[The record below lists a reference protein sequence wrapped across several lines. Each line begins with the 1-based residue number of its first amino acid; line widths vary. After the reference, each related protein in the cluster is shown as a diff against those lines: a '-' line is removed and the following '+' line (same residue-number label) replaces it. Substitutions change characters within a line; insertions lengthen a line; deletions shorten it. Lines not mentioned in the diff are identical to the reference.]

1 MENHIGLTSL
11 DQLTKEDLKGKT
23 IFIRVDFN
31 VPMAATSRGNYVVD
45 DDTRIRRFLD
55 LTFSKIHELTDGDCR
70 IIIGSHLGRPHVK
83 KNHSGWDG
91 MFNMQFVSSHFD
103 TLMRQRYL
111 DLYTIFPPEIIGSQ
125 LNHSLEILSKHQMP
139 LGGIKFLPNLRYL
152 LDPENP
158 EVNRQEFIKHL
169 GGLADVYIN
178 CAFGTNHRL
187 SKSIKMLPQVMRSQ
201 NKLAVSGS
209 LLIEEIKRLG
219 DFGFRILKNPEKTAV
234 LSGGSKIAD
243 KIGILKQFVNS
254 RVNKILLGGKMVNAF
269 ILANQFM
276 GSIENL
282 TIKELPVK
290 LCSQNDDE
298 NQTFIKE
305 IKLAA
310 EILTLAKAQNV
321 TIIFP
326 KDYKVVKEYQQTS
339 FSLRDEPDWSSELQ
353 LDIGPNSVASF
364 SKHLLKDDIEH
375 VFWNGP
381 LGAYDHPFTDQYG
394 EGSKGLIKTIFAR
407 CLIDQKFSAVIGG
420 GDTAAILNKFDFAD
434 IKKLIRDQIEN
445 QLSTSINKDLVKI
458 DFKGQDCYELFNN
471 FTSNFFVSTGG
482 GASLEFL
489 ENFIK
494 DDGKSPLANYLA
506 GTAALLELASVA

>member
-1 MENHIGLTSL
+1 MENHIGLTCL
-11 DQLTKEDLKGKT
+11 DHLSKEDLKGKT
-23 IFIRVDFN
+23 LFIRVDFN
-31 VPMAATSRGNYVVD
+31 VPMAATRRGNYVVD

-55 LTFSKIHELTDGDCR
+55 LTFTKIHDLTDGDCR

-91 MFNMQFVSSHFD
+91 MFNLQFVSSHFD
-103 TLMRQRYL
+103 TLIRQKYL

-125 LNHSLEILSKHQMP
+125 LNHSLEIVSKHQLP

-152 LDPENP
+152 LDPDNT
-158 EVNRQEFIKHL
+158 EVNRNEFIEQL
-169 GGLADVYIN
+169 GDLADVYIN

-187 SKSIKMLPQVMRSQ
+187 SKSIKMLPQVMRRK

-219 DFGFRILKNPEKTAV
+219 EFGFRILKNPEKTAV
-234 LSGGSKIAD
+234 LSGGSKVAD

-254 RVNKILLGGKMVNAF
+254 KVNKILLGGKMVNAF
-269 ILANQFM
+269 ILAKEYS
-276 GSIENL
+276 GRIDAL
-282 TIKELPVK
+282 TSREIPAK
-290 LCSQNDDE
+290 LCSQNGDE
-298 NQTFIKE
+298 NLTFIKE
-305 IKLAA
+305 VRLAE
-310 EILTLAKAQNV
+310 EILCLAEKQGVN
-321 TIIFP
+321 ILFP
-326 KDYKVVKEYQQTS
+326 TDYKVVKEYQQTS
-339 FSLRDEPDWSSELQ
+339 FSLRNEPDWSSELQ
-353 LDIGPNSVASF
+353 LDIGPNSITSF
-364 SKHLLKDDIEH
+364 SKQLLKDDIEN

-420 GDTAAILNKFDFAD
+420 GDTAAILNKFEFDD

-445 QLSTSINKDLVKI
+445 QLSTSINKDLVNI
-458 DFKGQDCYELFNN
+458 DFQGQDCYALFNN

-494 DDGKSPLANYLA
+494 DDGKSSLANYLA
-506 GTAALLELASVA
+506 GTAALLELSSV